1 MHTIDTVY
9 CAAITPMN
17 YDQSVDLAGLVRNIR
32 WYREQGLAGVLVCG
46 GTGEFVSLSFEE
58 RQAVVAAAAREI
70 AGSCGFMA
78 GCAAETTREAILHAQ
93 HAEVCGADGLLL
105 IAPYYFKPSR
115 EELLAHMRAV
125 ARSVSIPVVL
135 YNNPGSCG
143 SDLTP
148 DMIRELSAE
157 PNIASVK
164 EATGELTR
172 VDEIRRLCP
181 ADFHVMCGCDYLA
194 CDIFEKG
201 GSGWISIT
209 ANALPGQS
217 QKLFDLMMAGDKV
230 GARAIM
236 EKYLPLYTLC
246 EQPYKAIQTIKF
258 MMEALGC
265 ASGPSRLPRQP
276 LTEQEQANT
285 LVMMR
290 QAGLPV

>member
-1 MHTIDTVY
+1 MNTIDTVY

-32 WYREQGLAGVLVCG
+32 WYRDQGLEGVLVCG

-70 AGSCGFMA
+70 AGRCGFMV
-78 GCAAETTREAILHAQ
+78 GCAAETTREAVLHAQ

-125 ARSVSIPVVL
+125 ARSVSIPVVV

-148 DMIRELSAE
+148 DILSELSGE
-157 PNIASVK
+157 PNITRVK
-164 EATGELTR
+164 EATGELGR
-172 VDEIRRLCP
+172 VEEIHSLCRP
-181 ADFHVMCGCDYLA
+181 DFRVVCGCDYLA

-201 GSGWISIT
+201 GAGWISIT

-217 QKLFDLMMAGDKV
+217 QKLFDLAVSGDRAGS
-230 GARAIM
+230 RAIL
-236 EKYLPLYTLC
+236 EQYLPLYTLC

-276 LTEQEQANT
+276 LTEREQVNA
-285 LVMMR
+285 LLMMR

>member
-32 WYREQGLAGVLVCG
+32 WYRGQGLGGVLVCG

-70 AGSCGFMA
+70 AGRGGFMV

-105 IAPYYFKPSR
+105 IAPYYFKPSKA
-115 EELLAHMRAV
+115 ELVEHMRAV
-125 ARSVSIPVVL
+125 ARSVSIPVAL
-135 YNNPGSCG
+135 YKNPGSCG

-148 DMIRELSAE
+148 EIIAELSVE
-157 PNIASVK
+157 PNITHVK
-164 EATGELTR
+164 EATGELQR
-172 VDEIRRLCP
+172 VDEIRRLSSP
-181 ADFHVMCGCDYLA
+181 DFHVMCGCDYLA
-194 CDIFEKG
+194 CDILEKG
-201 GSGWISIT
+201 GAGWISIT

-217 QKLFDLMMAGDKV
+217 QQLFDRMMAGDYT
-230 GARAIM
+230 GARAVM
-236 EKYLPLYTLC
+236 EKYLPLYTVC

-276 LTEQEQANT
+276 LTEREQVNV
-285 LVMMR
+285 LLMMR
-290 QAGLPV
+290 EAGLLA